1 MRQMSLTLLVMK
13 MQHTAHSQRYV
24 HVEDEKKL
32 FNLYFDR
39 ETFERVKKNA
49 RKKKVSLSRCILELS
64 KKYCESQETAK

>member
-1 MRQMSLTLLVMK
+1 MK

-24 HVEDEKKL
+24 HVEDENKL